1 MISGECGMGT
11 AVKSTNCFSIKR
23 LVRDYGSGSCDSSL
37 GKLSVARNISFEDVF
52 ARLTDPHSY
61 RLDIVKSIFE
71 KRDDFHAVKLRL
83 SAVIR
88 HYEVIPA
95 MYVFPNNTNSK
106 S

>member
-1 MISGECGMGT
+1 M
-11 AVKSTNCFSIKR
+11 KSTDCFSIMR
-23 LVRDYGSGSCDSSL
+23 LVRDYGSRSCDSSL
-37 GKLSVARNISFEDVF
+37 RKLSVVCNISFEDVF
-52 ARLTDPHSY
+52 ARLIDPHSY

-71 KRDDFHAVKLRL
+71 KRDDFHAVKVRL
-83 SAVIR
+83 SAVIS